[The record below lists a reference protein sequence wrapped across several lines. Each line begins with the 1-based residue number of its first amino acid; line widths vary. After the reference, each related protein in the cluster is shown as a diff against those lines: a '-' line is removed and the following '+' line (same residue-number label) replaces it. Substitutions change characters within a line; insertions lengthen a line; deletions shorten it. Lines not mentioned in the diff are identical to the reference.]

1 MSYALRMPGSWT
13 YRPWTCGSAI
23 EFGHLAAAQPAGLAC
38 HVHPDVQVAAV
49 TEGWRMYMTAFG
61 EFRAIVGD
69 IVVIPGGVPHAS
81 YGGAGSIVSH
91 LYVPSDHAAVS
102 GISRPHCISHSRAN
116 LPDEMLDA
124 LGSSDRRPRDRAQPA
139 RCAALTE
146 LVSCEDLDIR
156 TIAARQGR
164 STDGFIR
171 VFKRQVG
178 MTPAAYRLALR
189 LASARSQLKRGDAVA
204 DVAYAGS
211 FSDQSHLGRLF
222 RRAYGATPAAYRSA
236 FAD

>member
-1 MSYALRMPGSWT
+1 MPGLWT
-13 YRPWTCGSAI
+13 YRPWIRGSAI
-23 EFGHLAAAQPAGLAC
+23 ELGHLAAAQSAALSC
-38 HVHPDVQVAAV
+38 HLHPDVQVAVV
-49 TEGWRMYMTAFG
+49 TQGWRTYITALG
-61 EFRAIVGD
+61 EFRATAGD
-69 IVVIPGGVPHAS
+69 IVAIPAGVPHAS
-81 YGGAGSIVSH
+81 YGGAGSIVTH
-91 LYVPSDHAAVS
+91 LYIPSDHAAVS
-102 GISRPHCISHSRAN
+102 GISRPHCIRHARAT

-124 LGSSDRRPRDRAQPA
+124 LGSSDQRPKDHMRHA

-146 LVSCEDLDIR
+146 LVLCEDLDIH

-171 VFKRQVG
+171 MFKRQVG

-211 FSDQSHLGRLF
+211 FADQSHLGRLF

>member
-1 MSYALRMPGSWT
+1 L
-13 YRPWTCGSAI
+13 
-23 EFGHLAAAQPAGLAC
+23 GHLAAAQSAALSC
-38 HVHPDVQVAAV
+38 HLHPDVQVAVV
-49 TEGWRMYMTAFG
+49 TQGWRTYITALG
-61 EFRAIVGD
+61 EFRATAGD
-69 IVVIPGGVPHAS
+69 IVAIPAGVPHAS
-81 YGGAGSIVSH
+81 YGGAGSIVTH
-91 LYVPSDHAAVS
+91 LYIPSDHAAVS
-102 GISRPHCISHSRAN
+102 DLSRPHCIRHSRATM
-116 LPDEMLDA
+116 PQEILDA
-124 LGSSDRRPRDRAQPA
+124 LGSRDQRPKDHMRHA

-146 LVSCEDLDIR
+146 LVLCEDLDIH

-171 VFKRQVG
+171 MFKRQVG

-211 FSDQSHLGRLF
+211 FADQSHLGRLF

>member
-1 MSYALRMPGSWT
+1 MY
-13 YRPWTCGSAI
+13 
-23 EFGHLAAAQPAGLAC
+23 
-38 HVHPDVQVAAV
+38 V
-49 TEGWRMYMTAFG
+49 TTVG
-61 EFRAIVGD
+61 EFRAIAGD
-69 IVVIPGGVPHAS
+69 IVVIPAGVPHAS
-81 YGGAGSIVSH
+81 HGGAGSIVSH
-91 LYVPSDHAAVS
+91 LYLSSDHAAVR
-102 GISRPHCISHSRAN
+102 GISGPLCIRNSRAT

-124 LGSSDRRPRDRAQPA
+124 IGSCPRRLTRPA

-146 LVSCEDLDIR
+146 LVSCDDLAIR

-171 VFKRQVG
+171 LFKREVG

-189 LASARSQLKRGDAVA
+189 LAWARSRLKRGDTVA

-222 RRAYGATPAAYRSA
+222 RRAYGTTPAAYRSA

>member
-1 MSYALRMPGSWT
+1 MPGSWT
-13 YRPWTCGSAI
+13 YRPWARDAAI
-23 EFGHLAAAQPAGLAC
+23 ELGHLAAAQSVALAC

-49 TEGWRMYMTAFG
+49 SEGWRMYVTTVG
-61 EFRAIVGD
+61 EFRAIAGD
-69 IVVIPGGVPHAS
+69 IVVIPVGVPHAS
-81 YGGAGSIVSH
+81 HGGACSIVSH
-91 LYVPSDHAAVS
+91 LYLPSDHAAVK
-102 GISRPHCISHSRAN
+102 GISGPFCIRNSRAT
-116 LPDEMLDA
+116 LPAEMLDA
-124 LGSSDRRPRDRAQPA
+124 IGSHDPCPRRLTRPA

-146 LVSCEDLDIR
+146 MVSCDDLAIR

-171 VFKRQVG
+171 LFKREVG

-189 LASARSQLKRGDAVA
+189 LASARSRLKRGDTVA

-211 FSDQSHLGRLF
+211 FCDQSHLGRLF